1 MTGKETYHL
10 WRNLSFW
17 PRLAVE
23 CGLCIVVAFLVEILF
38 SRQLV
43 DLASA
48 VVAGALTGIFF
59 AVIDHAVFF
68 GGRPR
73 HWS

>member
-1 MTGKETYHL
+1 MTGKETYQL
-10 WRNLSFW
+10 WRKLSFW

-48 VVAGALTGIFF
+48 VVGGALTRFLF

-68 GGRPR
+68 GGRSR